1 MEHSSV
7 IGQLE
12 EQASALD
19 LHDSPQDHTATL
31 RLSVVCRAADI
42 YTRVFRA
49 TGDETAIDVAL
60 GLYRAALAVF
70 TQQDS
75 QERLFTM
82 NCLAYA
88 LRISFVR
95 RRNPAD
101 LEESIR
107 LSREAIALSSSSS
120 SEATCL
126 WNLGASLRMAYQ
138 NLSGYNVDHL
148 HEAISLLRQAVA
160 GHCHPRF
167 SSLAIVDLGSSLV
180 HRGRCS
186 GDDEALKE
194 AVALLQ
200 KICEAEDVDDAD
212 RIYGAT
218 FLMEAITEQIVLDNS
233 MSKCLI
239 EKYLCMGRTYLTLQ
253 GDWQFHLVLMQTLAT
268 LFRMTSVLHGNISD
282 IDEATRL
289 LWRAIQLDPDS
300 MCRKPQV
307 LGNLGI
313 TLHSRFVLT
322 GFEKDL
328 EDAIKYLR
336 EFSGVLLHFY

>member
-31 RLSVVCRAADI
+31 HLSVVCRAADI
-42 YTRVFRA
+42 YIRVFRA
-49 TGDETAIDVAL
+49 TGNETAIDVAL
-60 GLYRAALAVF
+60 GLYRAALAAF
-70 TQQDS
+70 AQQDS

-88 LRISFVR
+88 LRMSFVR
-95 RRNPAD
+95 RRNPAE
-101 LEESIR
+101 LEEAIH
-107 LSREAIALSSSSS
+107 LSREAVTLSSSSS
-120 SEATCL
+120 SKATSL
-126 WNLGASLRMAYQ
+126 WNLGASLRVAYT
-138 NLSGYNVDHL
+138 NLSGYTADHL
-148 HEAISLLRQAVA
+148 REAVSVLRQAVA

-167 SSLAIVDLGSSLV
+167 SSLAIVDLGSSL
-180 HRGRCS
+180 RNWGRCS
-186 GDDEALKE
+186 GDQEALIE

-200 KICEAEDVDDAD
+200 NICEAEDVDDAD
-212 RIYGAT
+212 RIYGAI
-218 FLMEAITEQIVLDNS
+218 FLMEAIADQIVLDPS

-253 GDWQFHLVLMQTLAT
+253 GDWQSHLILMQTLAN
-268 LFRMTSVLHGNISD
+268 LFRVTCELHGNISD
-282 IDEATRL
+282 IDEAACL
-289 LWRAIQLDPDS
+289 LWRAVQLDPDY

-307 LGNLGI
+307 LGNLGN
-313 TLHSRFVLT
+313 TLHERFVLT
-322 GFEKDL
+322 GSEKDL

-336 EFSGVLLHFY
+336 ECSGVLLHFY